1 MPMRALAISFIAA
14 VTVVG
19 CGKEGVPDED
29 TTSAKKAKSKASASD
44 SDSDSDKSK
53 GDDSADDS
61 ASAKDDTKPKKK
73 SKKSNDDGLTVVR
86 KAKDYITAPDVVF
99 MYSFNESDAK
109 SKAEKVC
116 ADRSKGDQEK
126 QGACMAAA
134 QKKFGAD
141 GYHFMQ
147 DDAGKWWW
155 ETVKIKNGTVIY
167 VHRVPI
173 EFDKESDKSIEVK
186 VTGKD
191 EAKGAKGY
199 VPNQVT
205 FEVPNAY
212 QIVQSDPDE
221 GKIVFEA
228 KLGLMGDPGTKKKR

>member
-1 MPMRALAISFIAA
+1 
-14 VTVVG
+14 VV
-19 CGKEGVPDED
+19 
-29 TTSAKKAKSKASASD
+29 
-44 SDSDSDKSK
+44 
-53 GDDSADDS
+53 
-61 ASAKDDTKPKKK
+61 
-73 SKKSNDDGLTVVR
+73 
-86 KAKDYITAPDVVF
+86 
-99 MYSFNESDAK
+99 
-109 SKAEKVC
+109 
-116 ADRSKGDQEK
+116 
-126 QGACMAAA
+126 
-134 QKKFGAD
+134 
-141 GYHFMQ
+141 
-147 DDAGKWWW
+147 W